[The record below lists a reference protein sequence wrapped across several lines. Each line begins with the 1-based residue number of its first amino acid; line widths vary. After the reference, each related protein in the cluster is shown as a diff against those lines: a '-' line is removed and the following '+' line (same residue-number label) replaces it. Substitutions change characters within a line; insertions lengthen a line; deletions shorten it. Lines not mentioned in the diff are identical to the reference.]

1 MHSTHQDSFPAD
13 VSSLM
18 MDSMGLKKIVQSQQ
32 PLPTVRQVATVKPM
46 VPKIGWTMDIGDKME
61 DCCSLESIGFIARPP
76 ALIVCQEMTSCLV
89 QTTYLNPKF
98 HCSVEGKALLFSF
111 PFYLQLYP
119 WAEPSVSCGTR
130 SLPYSL

>member
-1 MHSTHQDSFPAD
+1 MPLGLEVYHQDSFPAD

-32 PLPTVRQVATVKPM
+32 PLRTVRQVATVKPM

-76 ALIVCQEMTSCLV
+76 ALIVCQEMGSKQVGAGAKQGML
-89 QTTYLNPKF
+89 
-98 HCSVEGKALLFSF
+98 H
-111 PFYLQLYP
+111 
-119 WAEPSVSCGTR
+119 
-130 SLPYSL
+130 